1 MASLREFNNLAYEE
15 TLKIILC
22 LRNVSKTYS
31 DQIFLSN
38 KAILMFISPKFYNY
52 DLLYLYNLIDQ
63 NKIYQVLKGDWYTF
77 NDFSGSGLWVKKNKQ
92 KH

>member
-1 MASLREFNNLAYEE
+1 MQWF
-15 TLKIILC
+15 
-22 LRNVSKTYS
+22 KTYS

-52 DLLYLYNLIDQ
+52 NLLYLYNFIEQ

-77 NDFSGSGLWVKKNKQ
+77 NDFSEGVWVKKKTQ
-92 KH
+92 TKTLIF